1 MDKLISKKRGALN
14 GFLLWLLMFFITTI
28 LLILLSDPLGGLIF
42 IGIIFP
48 TTPLLFI
55 VAGYYC
61 WYNTKRRGIFLVV
74 NFAVTLPLCI
84 FLSFGI
90 YEDKLDKNNWHSSYF
105 NIKSNYNVE
114 KNLDGCYQQFKIE
127 NSAQRKRPV
136 NFYLE
141 CDYKEIPVVM
151 GNTISNREKGIA
163 GNARKYDCVCKS
175 TRPLFYW

>member
-1 MDKLISKKRGALN
+1 MDKIISKKRGALN

-28 LLILLSDPLGGLIF
+28 LLILLSDFLGGLIF

-55 VAGYYC
+55 IAGYYC
-61 WYNTKRRGIFLVV
+61 WYDTKKRRIFLIV
-74 NFAVTLPLCI
+74 NFAITFPLYI
-84 FLSFGI
+84 FLLFGI

-105 NIKSNYNVE
+105 NIKSKYGVE
-114 KNLDGCYQQFKIE
+114 KDADGCYEQFKIE
-127 NSAQRKRPV
+127 HSVQRKRPV

-141 CDYKEIPVVM
+141 CRYEEASVIL
-151 GNTISNREKGIA
+151 GNTISNREKGVA
-163 GNARKYDCVCKS
+163 GNVRKYDCVCKS